1 MENERSRLAPLPT
14 GYVGDPIRP
23 PAEAGSVILQA
34 TTGCPHNRCAF
45 CAAYRDVGFRARGSA
60 EFEAHAR
67 LIATLE
73 GNGGSRVFLAD
84 GDTMRLPT
92 ARLLELV
99 DITRRVFPEARR
111 FSLYAGARGILAKS
125 CEELARLK
133 EAGFNTLYLGLE
145 SGSEEIL
152 REMGK
157 DVTAAEMTEAVVA
170 AQGVGLRVSVMAL
183 LGLGG
188 VGRSIE
194 HAHATAAV
202 LNRMQPR
209 LLSILTLI
217 PVPGTPLWMRV
228 GEGAFTLPDAQG
240 MLREL
245 RDLVAGLELSRTV
258 FTANHAS
265 SYLPLEGALPRDR
278 DRLLTELDAAL
289 ADSRRLVPEAWRGL

>member
-1 MENERSRLAPLPT
+1 MRP

-45 CAAYRDVGFRARGSA
+45 CAAYRGVCFRIRGPD

-67 LIATLE
+67 LIASLE
-73 GNGGSRVFLAD
+73 GDGGSRVFLAD

-92 ARLLELV
+92 DRLVELV
-99 DITRRVFPEARR
+99 EITRRVFPEARR
-111 FSLYAGARGILAKS
+111 FSLYAGARGILAKTG
-125 CEELARLK
+125 EELARLK

-152 REMGK
+152 RDMEK

-170 AQGVGLRVSVMAL
+170 AQNAGLRVSVMAL

-188 VGRSIE
+188 VARSLE
-194 HAHATAAV
+194 HARATATA

-217 PVPGTPLWMRV
+217 PVPGTPLWNRIE
-228 GEGAFTLPDAQG
+228 EGSFALPDARG

-245 RDLVAGLELSRTV
+245 RVLVAGLDLGRTV

-278 DRLLTELDAAL
+278 DRLLAELDAAL
-289 ADSRRLVPEAWRGL
+289 AGSRNLVPEAWRGL

>member
-1 MENERSRLAPLPT
+1 M
-14 GYVGDPIRP
+14 GDPIRP

-45 CAAYRDVGFRARGSA
+45 CAAYRGVGFRVRGPD

-67 LIATLE
+67 LIAALE
-73 GNGGSRVFLAD
+73 GNGGARVFLAD

-99 DITRRVFPEARR
+99 EIAKRVFPDARR

-125 CEELARLK
+125 GVELARLK

-152 REMGK
+152 RNMEK
-157 DVTAAEMTEAVVA
+157 DATAAEMTEAVVS
-170 AQGVGLRVSVMAL
+170 AQNAGLRVSVMAL

-188 VGRSIE
+188 TTHSKE
-194 HAHATAAV
+194 HAEATAAV

-209 LLSILTLI
+209 LLSFLTLI
-217 PVPGTPLWMRV
+217 PVPGTPLWARIES
-228 GEGAFTLPDAQG
+228 GSFALPDARG
-240 MLREL
+240 MLCEL
-245 RDLVAGLELSRTV
+245 RNLVAGLELNRTV

-278 DRLLTELDAAL
+278 DRLLAELDAAI
-289 ADSRRLVPEAWRGL
+289 AGSRRLVPEVWRGL

>member
-1 MENERSRLAPLPT
+1 MNGELQALPPA
-14 GYVGDPIRP
+14 YVGNPIRP

-45 CAAYRDVGFRARGSA
+45 CAAYRGVCFRARGSA

-67 LIATLE
+67 LIAALE

-92 ARLLELV
+92 DRLLEMLE
-99 DITRRVFPEARR
+99 ITRRVFPEARR
-111 FSLYAGARGILAKS
+111 FSLYAGARGILAKRG
-125 CEELARLK
+125 EELERLK
-133 EAGFNTLYLGLE
+133 EGGFNTLYLGLE

-152 REMGK
+152 RDMGK

-170 AQGVGLRVSVMAL
+170 AQRAGLRVSVMAL

-188 VGRSIE
+188 VDRSIG
-194 HAHATAAV
+194 HARATAAT

-217 PVPGTPLWMRV
+217 PVPGTPLWNRV
-228 GEGAFTLPDAQG
+228 EEGTFTLPDAHG

-245 RDLVAGLELSRTV
+245 RELVAGLELSRTV

-278 DRLLTELDAAL
+278 ERLLAELDAAI
-289 ADSRRLVPEAWRGL
+289 AGSRSLVPEAWRGL

>member
-1 MENERSRLAPLPT
+1 MQQGVQTTALPA

-45 CAAYRDVGFRARGSA
+45 CAAYRDVGFRVRGSD

-67 LIATLE
+67 LIAALE

-92 ARLLELV
+92 TRLLELV
-99 DITRRVFPEARR
+99 NITRRVFPEARR

-125 CEELARLK
+125 REELERLK
-133 EAGFNTLYLGLE
+133 QAGFNTLYLGLE
-145 SGSEEIL
+145 SGSEDIL

-157 DVTAAEMTEAVVA
+157 DVTAEEMTEAVVA
-170 AQGVGLRVSVMAL
+170 AQEAGLRVSVMAL

-188 VGRSIE
+188 AGRSIE
-194 HAHATAAV
+194 HAQTTAAV

-209 LLSILTLI
+209 LLSFLTLM
-217 PVPGTPLWMRV
+217 PVPGTPLWSRIES
-228 GEGAFTLPDAQG
+228 GSFALPDARG
-240 MLREL
+240 MLCELREL
-245 RDLVAGLELSRTV
+245 VARLELSRTV

-265 SYLPLEGALPRDR
+265 SYLPLEGALSRDR
-278 DRLLTELDAAL
+278 DRLLAELDAAL
-289 ADSRRLVPEAWRGL
+289 AGSRRLVPEAWRGL